1 MEVKKYLQ
9 ATHEVLTLSPL
20 EASQHH
26 ADLVCV
32 EPLIVI
38 RCGFGGC
45 CDRLKDHYTMVDPRK
60 PVLRSTFVMPQTN
73 TILDQHFATSVTH
86 SGAVTTINGE
96 RLVPIS
102 TRSDGSKRTEKK
114 IRTGYTP
121 PEDIQKYRAPPL
133 GPGLAGR
140 RDSNAPACAHTDSW
154 SQEKVLALAASLP
167 IKHVS
172 TRAPLPIG
180 RQTTVVASDILNK
193 ISGLV
198 NPEQRGLLAASSGF
212 DDISTDAEGF
222 RRTASK
228 PRVTDAEPE
237 PLSFEQ
243 PAEYPATTLE
253 FTKASHRPEREVS
266 GASADGSD
274 GHLIAATR
282 TSCRTDLGQHWKALL
297 VHQRIKSTSLPLNR
311 QVAPVPFTQPHN
323 DLQESF
329 INASERPDHNKVI
342 QRRRPL
348 WYTSDYVIGV
358 KADKDYLKRSDTLR
372 VTTYR
377 PLSRP
382 EHTPAIAGVERTND
396 FLDALKQKWYLAIQ
410 KTGGAS
416 DLSTAA
422 HTGLELR
429 HHEDAASR
437 AAVSN
442 AITSELN
449 SHHGNP
455 IVDVPQT
462 PSSPIEVPEDDCN
475 NGFIPPK
482 TKGLGVHGTQKN
494 VGSTMLGF
502 SPLKSQGS
510 ARMIGQT
517 SRLLQ
522 DSLGEIEYVKG
533 HGIRRVDED
542 VDFEV
547 ELPSLNPDQDGSL
560 EDENRFE
567 QNSPY
572 KHDDYFSVNSVLNV
586 TEPKAIHSN
595 RNLGLVWQSWDKKL
609 IVRRAGAE
617 VVTITV
623 KDIISVAYT
632 DDGQR
637 LYLEIRPTGPKDCFC
652 PDVLLTMSC
661 DANDFTVLKHILIS
675 QMGGMKVNR
684 KDR

>member
-212 DDISTDAEGF
+212 DDLNRCRGF

-228 PRVTDAEPE
+228 PRVTDA
-237 PLSFEQ
+237 
-243 PAEYPATTLE
+243 AR
-253 FTKASHRPEREVS
+253 ASIVRAACRVPSNNLRIHESVS
-266 GASADGSD
+266 Q
-274 GHLIAATR
+274 TR
-282 TSCRTDLGQHWKALL
+282 KKCQ
-297 VHQRIKSTSLPLNR
+297 VHQRMDLTDISLR
-311 QVAPVPFTQPHN
+311 
-323 DLQESF
+323 
-329 INASERPDHNKVI
+329 
-342 QRRRPL
+342 
-348 WYTSDYVIGV
+348 
-358 KADKDYLKRSDTLR
+358 
-372 VTTYR
+372 
-377 PLSRP
+377 RP
-382 EHTPAIAGVERTND
+382 EHHVEQI
-396 FLDALKQKWYLAIQ
+396 LD
-410 KTGGAS
+410 
-416 DLSTAA
+416 
-422 HTGLELR
+422 
-429 HHEDAASR
+429 
-437 AAVSN
+437 N
-442 AITSELN
+442 
-449 SHHGNP
+449 
-455 IVDVPQT
+455 
-462 PSSPIEVPEDDCN
+462 
-475 NGFIPPK
+475 
-482 TKGLGVHGTQKN
+482 
-494 VGSTMLGF
+494 
-502 SPLKSQGS
+502 
-510 ARMIGQT
+510 IG
-517 SRLLQ
+517 
-522 DSLGEIEYVKG
+522 
-533 HGIRRVDED
+533 
-542 VDFEV
+542 
-547 ELPSLNPDQDGSL
+547 
-560 EDENRFE
+560 
-567 QNSPY
+567 
-572 KHDDYFSVNSVLNV
+572 KHF
-586 TEPKAIHSN
+586 
-595 RNLGLVWQSWDKKL
+595 
-609 IVRRAGAE
+609 
-617 VVTITV
+617 
-623 KDIISVAYT
+623 
-632 DDGQR
+632 
-637 LYLEIRPTGPKDCFC
+637 
-652 PDVLLTMSC
+652 
-661 DANDFTVLKHILIS
+661 
-675 QMGGMKVNR
+675 
-684 KDR
+684 